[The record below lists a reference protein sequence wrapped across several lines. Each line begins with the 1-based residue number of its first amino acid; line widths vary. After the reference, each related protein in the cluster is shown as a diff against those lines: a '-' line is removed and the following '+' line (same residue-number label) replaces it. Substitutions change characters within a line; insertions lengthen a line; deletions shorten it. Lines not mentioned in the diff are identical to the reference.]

1 MTLPRP
7 AYRPAIVIML
17 LLAWALWSWATQP
30 GSAEPADED
39 LTIESLV
46 KGGWQIAGYTGAM
59 DNWSTFILFRHPDQ
73 PYLVQCRSGYDVTRQ
88 PRSQSHCYKLR

>member
-1 MTLPRP
+1 M
-7 AYRPAIVIML
+7 AIL
-17 LLAWALWSWATQP
+17 LLIAWTLMAAAAHP
-30 GSAEPADED
+30 VSAEPTDED
-39 LTIESLV
+39 FTIEGLL

-88 PRSQSHCYKLR
+88 QRTQSHCYELR

>member
-1 MTLPRP
+1 MISRP
-7 AYRPAIVIML
+7 PPYRCAVAIL
-17 LLAWALWSWATQP
+17 LLIAWTLMAAAVHP
-30 GSAEPADED
+30 VSAGPADED
-39 LTIESLV
+39 FTIEGLL

-88 PRSQSHCYKLR
+88 QRTQSHCYKLR